1 MNQDREATHEYFR
14 TLLLMVA
21 GQAFAA
27 AGYQELE
34 TPLQWAGGRFRFSK
48 PLGGD
53 LYAFIEFQLLA
64 YTETMWT
71 SRTPSRFRVTLRR
84 SEDPHGA
91 AGNHPRAVQRLLSA
105 LVVEDF
111 GVRILPD
118 AEHWWTFRDTEELG
132 RSLAEA
138 GHLIIGYGM
147 PWLDGSLLPGD
158 AQEA

>member
-1 MNQDREATHEYFR
+1 MNQDRQAAHQYFR
-14 TLLLMVA
+14 TMLLTVA
-21 GQAFAA
+21 GQAFTA

-34 TPLQWAGGRFRFSK
+34 TPLQWAGGRFRFAR
-48 PLGGD
+48 PLDAG
-53 LYAFIEFQLLA
+53 LYGFIEFQLLA
-64 YTETMWT
+64 YTETMWAN
-71 SRTPSRFRVTLRR
+71 RTPSRFRVTLRR
-84 SEDPHGA
+84 SEDPSGA

-105 LVVEDF
+105 LVIEDF

-132 RSLAEA
+132 HSLAEA

-158 AQEA
+158 VQGA